1 MPKGDIILITFPF
14 TDLSG
19 TKLRPAVILAEDE
32 YDVTTCFITTKL
44 YWQDPADLLIEPTF
58 ANGLKKPSLIRTGK
72 ISTLSNSLIEGIL
85 GRLTAFEI
93 DDLNKKLKIALQL
106 P

>member
-32 YDVTTCFITTKL
+32 DDVTTCFITTKL
-44 YWQDPADLLIEPTF
+44 HWQDPTDILIEPSVE
-58 ANGLKKPSLIRTGK
+58 NGLKKSSLIRTGK
-72 ISTLSNSLIEGIL
+72 ISTLNISLIEGIL
-85 GRLTAFEI
+85 GRLTASEI
-93 DDLNKKLKIALQL
+93 ADLNKKLKVLLQL

>member
-1 MPKGDIILITFPF
+1 MPKGEILLITFPF

-19 TKLRPAVILAEDE
+19 TKLRPAVVLAEDD

-44 YWQDPADLLIEPTF
+44 HWQDSTDLLIEPSLT
-58 ANGLKKPSLIRTGK
+58 NGLKKSSLIRAGK
-72 ISTLSNSLIEGIL
+72 ISTLNISLVKGIL
-85 GRLTAFEI
+85 GRLTASEI
-93 DDLNKKLKIALQL
+93 DDLNKKLKALLQL